1 MTDNYYRK
9 LGSYLRALRK
19 DRYPNDTQ
27 TDFAYRI
34 QVSKSTYIK
43 MEKGD
48 LSVSL
53 NNYAEAARLLGVDE
67 QIINIFK
74 MPEKSSLERLGHV

>member
-9 LGSYLRALRK
+9 LGLYLRALRK